1 VALTVLHRAGSKG
14 LEGGGGGLSS
24 VGSDSSNRMVSFT
37 LGGKTIQ
44 LSVHQPIYRNMQDKP
59 AIFFKIMNGVVG
71 VLLLASCLYRFFA
84 SFSGHIV
91 EVRCKDAVIT
101 LALNDT
107 EVHGVDCALLLPY
120 VSASPDGFE
129 LWVQSCFLIAFTSI
143 NVLEEFDYKRVAAIL
158 DPYLSFMSNLMFRGL
173 YLLFIS
179 SLIMTASHS

>member
-1 VALTVLHRAGSKG
+1 
-14 LEGGGGGLSS
+14 
-24 VGSDSSNRMVSFT
+24 MVSVT
-37 LGGKTIQ
+37 LGGKTIH

-101 LALNDT
+101 LAVNGTQLKDI
-107 EVHGVDCALLLPY
+107 DCTLLLPY